1 MSVRT
6 WLPLIALVCC
16 VFLLNFSEFAPIGLL
31 TDISKDFGISE
42 STTGLII
49 SVYAWAVAILS
60 LPLMLLLRRMQ
71 YRPMLLMCI
80 ALFVVFQVITG
91 LSNSYGMLMVSRL
104 GVAVS
109 HSIFWSIAT
118 PLAVAVVPMEY
129 RKLAISAVAAGTSIA
144 MIVGLPLGRIIGL
157 ALGWRMTFV
166 FIAVIAMIALV
177 FLIAVFPKV
186 ENPGTFTL
194 RKLPTILK
202 NPVLIGIYTTLIL
215 LVTGYY
221 TGYSYIEPFLGTTAG
236 LSETMITIV
245 LTVFGL
251 AGIVGSAAFTKLY
264 DVVGFRFVII
274 SLRGAGLPACPA
286 PLRRIRTR
294 PDDHLRRMG
303 ILRHRVQHRLPERGA
318 EGSPFGRLSGGHGIV
333 LRPVQRRYRDGI
345 DHRRCRDRQ
354 HLHRRHRPRRC
365 CIRGLRPHH
374 RIPLPRSQGRCEP
387 CRMIR
392 SWKPDPFLQSFILE
406 QLFTY
411 SSEQP

>member
-186 ENPGTFTL
+186 DNPGTFTL

-202 NPVLIGIYTTLIL
+202 NPVLIG
-215 LVTGYY
+215 
-221 TGYSYIEPFLGTTAG
+221 
-236 LSETMITIV
+236 
-245 LTVFGL
+245 
-251 AGIVGSAAFTKLY
+251 
-264 DVVGFRFVII
+264 
-274 SLRGAGLPACPA
+274 
-286 PLRRIRTR
+286 R
-294 PDDHLRRMG
+294 P
-303 ILRHRVQHRLPERGA
+303 
-318 EGSPFGRLSGGHGIV
+318 
-333 LRPVQRRYRDGI
+333 
-345 DHRRCRDRQ
+345 
-354 HLHRRHRPRRC
+354 
-365 CIRGLRPHH
+365 
-374 RIPLPRSQGRCEP
+374 
-387 CRMIR
+387 
-392 SWKPDPFLQSFILE
+392 
-406 QLFTY
+406 
-411 SSEQP
+411 

>member
-177 FLIAVFPKV
+177 FLIAMFPKV

-202 NPVLIGIYTTLIL
+202 NPVLIGIYSTLIL

-274 SLRGAGLPACPA
+274 SLCGVLVCLLALLPSAEFALVLMIICAAWGFFVTVFNTAFQNEALKALPSDGSAVGMGLYSGLFNVGIA
-286 PLRRIRTR
+286 
-294 PDDHLRRMG
+294 MG
-303 ILRHRVQHRLPERGA
+303 SIIG
-318 EGSPFGRLSGGHGIV
+318 GIV
-333 LRPVQRRYRDGI
+333 TDSISIDAIGLVGAVFVACALVIASRYLAAKVAANTAG
-345 DHRRCRDRQ
+345 
-354 HLHRRHRPRRC
+354 
-365 CIRGLRPHH
+365 
-374 RIPLPRSQGRCEP
+374 
-387 CRMIR
+387 
-392 SWKPDPFLQSFILE
+392 
-406 QLFTY
+406 
-411 SSEQP
+411 